1 MKKLFKNIFGDLITS
16 TGGAVLG
23 LPTIIEG
30 VEILPTDKAQGVIK
44 IVIGVGTLLL
54 GLLTRANQTP
64 ITKD

>member
-64 ITKD
+64 TSKD